1 MSLDRIYLE
10 GMVFYGFHG
19 VSPEEKSR
27 GQRFI
32 VDVELYTDLEPA
44 ARSDN
49 LRDTVNYGDVF
60 RLVKAVVE
68 GPRHNLIESLGWEIA
83 DRVLSEYAIDE
94 VRVRVKKPEVS
105 IKGSILSSAAV
116 EIVRKNA
123 TGQTR

>member
-1 MSLDRIYLE
+1 MALDRIFLE

-32 VDVELYTDLEPA
+32 VDVELHTDLEPA
-44 ARSDN
+44 ARSDS
-49 LRDTVNYGDVF
+49 LEDTVNYGDVF
-60 RLVKAVVE
+60 RLVKAIME
-68 GPRHNLIESLGWEIA
+68 GPRHNLIESLAQEIA
-83 DRVLSEYAIDE
+83 NRVLSEYPVGE

-123 TGQTR
+123 AGQTR